1 MAVIATSV
9 NASIVKQLTEISMKW
24 YHSMFTDG
32 TDEGV
37 SSKRVVTFLAFIL
50 CAIAFVADLFWDL
63 DVKDSVY
70 EGMMYIAIAGLGFTA
85 SEKFTKNKD

>member
-1 MAVIATSV
+1 MT
-9 NASIVKQLTEISMKW
+9 W
-24 YHSMFTDG
+24 YHSMLTDG

-37 SSKRVVTFLAFIL
+37 SSKRVVTLLAFLL
-50 CAIAFVADLFWDL
+50 CAMAFVADLFWDL

-85 SEKFTKNKD
+85 SEKFSKQKEKGE